1 MREETKLQLINLGD
15 ALVYHN
21 GEEIYK
27 LGHDDVTYYKDAA
40 IKFLKD
46 RGCLFEELIMED

>member
-1 MREETKLQLINLGD
+1 MSDLQLQLINLED
-15 ALVYHN
+15 TLVYYD

-27 LGHDDVTYYKDAA
+27 LEHNDVTYYKDAA

-46 RGCLFEELIMED
+46 RGCLFEELIGEG